1 MGKLRQVLLD
11 IKRVSASIWA
21 RHIALSPDTPLPR
34 IIVGVDIAGSTWKNN
49 SARLHLRKKMYH
61 LLDTALERSG
71 ITKEYRDVLDRGDGA
86 LILVRRVDAVPT
98 TRLLHTFM
106 PELSRLLAEHNRSSA
121 RDHQFRLRA
130 ALHTGDVHKDENGFS
145 GEAIDAT
152 CRLLDAPALKTRL
165 TQTTTPLTLVISD
178 YIYRT
183 IVRQGYKGID
193 KETYLPLGQVPV
205 GGDEI
210 QGWVHEPA
218 PTAAMPSSDG
228 EHPQPG
234 IPMPND
240 GSPRGRLPNQT
251 PPSWFLLLSLI
262 AGS

>member
-1 MGKLRQVLLD
+1 MGKLRQALLD
-11 IKRVSASIWA
+11 IKGIPASIWS
-21 RHIALSPDTPLPR
+21 RRIAPALNILPPDTPLPR
-34 IIVGVDIAGSTWKNN
+34 TIFGVDIAGSTWKNN
-49 SARLHLRKKMYH
+49 AARLHLRKELYR

-71 ITKEYRDVLDRGDGA
+71 ITKEYRDIIDRGDGV

-98 TRLLHTFM
+98 TRLLHTFA
-106 PELSRLLAEHNRSSA
+106 PELSRLLADYNRSSE

-130 ALHTGDVHKDENGFS
+130 ALHTGEVHKDENGFS

-165 TQTTTPLTLVISD
+165 SQTTTPLILVISD

-210 QGWVHEPA
+210 QGWVQ
-218 PTAAMPSSDG
+218 TNGD
-228 EHPQPG
+228 
-234 IPMPND
+234 D
-240 GSPRGRLPNQT
+240 SPRGRPRNQT
-251 PPSWFLLLSLI
+251 PPSWFFLLSLI
-262 AGS
+262 SGS